1 MMDDDQWQLAWE
13 EVKTR
18 LMRKADMATK
28 PQREALFR
36 LSRQLSEA
44 FPTEDRKMRERLGP

>member
-1 MMDDDQWQLAWE
+1 MDDDQWQLAWE